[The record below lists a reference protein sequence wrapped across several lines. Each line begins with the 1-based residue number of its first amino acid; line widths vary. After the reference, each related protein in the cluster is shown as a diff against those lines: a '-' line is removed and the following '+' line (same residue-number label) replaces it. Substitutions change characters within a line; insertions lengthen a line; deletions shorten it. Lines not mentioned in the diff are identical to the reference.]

1 MDRIEGAKVRRPEAA
16 GQSQHG
22 IVEPN
27 KREGLDFILES
38 REYTRRIAC
47 AMDGAAALDGQND
60 ARDSIGP
67 ALENPLQFRAL
78 RFRKHQL

>member
-1 MDRIEGAKVRRPEAA
+1 MNCIEGAQVRRLEAA

-27 KREGLDFILES
+27 KREGPDFILES
-38 REYTRRIAC
+38 REYTRRIAR
-47 AMDGAAALDGQND
+47 AMNRAVALDGQDD